1 MVRLAFVT
9 IGSLP
14 AAEDVVQDVVAE
26 LYRWYDQIELPVAYL
41 RRAVVSRCVSEWS
54 SRRSW
59 RRLAARASVGAVAF
73 RTTVHIMP
81 RCGMWHPVRCGQL
94 GSVHSR

>member
-41 RRAVVSRCVSEWS
+41 RRAVVSRCVGVVIATLMGVGWWLARRWVR
-54 SRRSW
+54 SRS
-59 RRLAARASVGAVAF
+59 A
-73 RTTVHIMP
+73 
-81 RCGMWHPVRCGQL
+81 QL
-94 GSVHSR
+94 ST